1 MAVSKEHRTE
11 DRRVKRTK
19 RILRECL
26 FNLLEEKSI
35 DEITV
40 KELTEAA
47 DVNRSTFYFYYSDI
61 NDMMMQIQNEIFD
74 VFERNVISPQAQF
87 VTVEDFIDYILRF
100 LLFCKEYEKICKFVI
115 SNDPNNFLSSKIKQS
130 LLKHIPDSARVF
142 PAESSKRY
150 LTCFAVSAMWY
161 TIIQWMYD
169 GMTVK
174 PDEMAN
180 FLAQVYF
187 YGGRTMLG
195 INSAIPENNIK

>member
-1 MAVSKEHRTE
+1 MAENKEHKTE

-26 FNLLEEKSI
+26 FRLLEEKSI

-61 NDMMMQIQNEIFD
+61 NDMMMQIQNEIFE
-74 VFERNVISPQAQF
+74 VFEKTVIAPQAQF
-87 VTVEDFIDYILRF
+87 ITVEDFIDYILRF

-115 SNDPNNFLSSKIKQS
+115 SNDPNNFLSNKIKQS
-130 LLKHIPDSARVF
+130 LLKHIPDSSKVF
-142 PAESSKRY
+142 PADNSKKY

-195 INSAIPENNIK
+195 INSIPPDGNIK

>member
-1 MAVSKEHRTE
+1 MAENKEHKTE

-26 FNLLEEKSI
+26 FRLLEEKSI

-61 NDMMMQIQNEIFD
+61 NDMMMQIQNEIFE
-74 VFERNVISPQAQF
+74 VFEKTVIAPQAQF
-87 VTVEDFIDYILRF
+87 ITVEDFIDYILRF

-115 SNDPNNFLSSKIKQS
+115 SNDPNNFLSNKIKQS
-130 LLKHIPDSARVF
+130 LLKHIPDSSKVF
-142 PAESSKRY
+142 PADNSKKY
-150 LTCFAVSAMWY
+150 LTCFAVSAIWY

-195 INSAIPENNIK
+195 INSISPDGNIK

>member
-1 MAVSKEHRTE
+1 MAENKEHKTE

-26 FNLLEEKSI
+26 FKLLEEKSI

-61 NDMMMQIQNEIFD
+61 NDMMMQIQNEIFE
-74 VFERNVISPQAQF
+74 VFEKTVIAPQAQF
-87 VTVEDFIDYILRF
+87 ITVEDFIDYILRF

-115 SNDPNNFLSSKIKQS
+115 SNDPNNFLSNKIKQS
-130 LLKHIPDSARVF
+130 LLKHIPDSSKVF
-142 PAESSKRY
+142 PADNSKKY
-150 LTCFAVSAMWY
+150 LTCFAVSAIWY

-195 INSAIPENNIK
+195 INSIPPDGNIK